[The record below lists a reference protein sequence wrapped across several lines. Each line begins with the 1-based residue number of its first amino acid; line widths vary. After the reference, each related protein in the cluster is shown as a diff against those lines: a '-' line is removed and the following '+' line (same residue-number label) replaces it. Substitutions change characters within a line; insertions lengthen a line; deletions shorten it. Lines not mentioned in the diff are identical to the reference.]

1 MGFIHDTTTTSLRAY
16 LTQTGR
22 KYLVDGNK
30 TDFQIKFFSLADPD
44 VNYLQASQPAGDE
57 YNTLPSGF
65 VPDIAGMGDGYLT
78 GVAGG
83 VVQNFTLKGGSAV
96 GRLGTS
102 GNIGGFITPAGFAS
116 STQAVLLNKRTTG
129 YQILNFDVPIKLFGQ
144 NPIGTEGARVF
155 VAPPSQGTS
164 SDLYHAISTDGIVQ
178 WSVTDSQQKTASIS
192 INLNKPVGSY
202 RGKIVLKVIPY
213 KSVLSIDDSASTMTI
228 DVRINVTNPVSGS
241 SPNDSSSSPNDSSS
255 TGSIFSLGFP
265 N

>member
-1 MGFIHDTTTTSLRAY
+1 MGFIQDTATTSLRAY

-30 TDFQIKFFSLADPD
+30 TDFQIKYFSLADPD
-44 VNYLQASQPAGDE
+44 VNYLQASQPLGDE
-57 YNTLPSGF
+57 FNTLPSGF
-65 VPDIAGMGDGYLT
+65 VPDLAGMGDTCLT

-83 VVQNFTLKGGSAV
+83 VAQVFTLKGGAAV
-96 GRLGTS
+96 GRLGTN
-102 GNIGGFITPAGFAS
+102 GTIGTPITPVGFTS

-129 YQILNFDVPIKLFGQ
+129 YQLLNFDVPVKLFEQ
-144 NPIGTEGARVF
+144 APIGTEGARVF

-178 WSVTDSQQKTASIS
+178 WSVNDAQQKTASIS

-202 RGKIVLKVIPY
+202 RGQVVLKLVPY
-213 KSVLSIDDSASTMTI
+213 KSVLNIEAATSSMTV
-228 DVRINVTNPVSGS
+228 DVRINITNPTSGS
-241 SPNDSSSSPNDSSS
+241 GSAGASSGS
-255 TGSIFSLGFP
+255 GSIFSLGFP